1 MRRQLIGWSLV
12 AAVAAMFTAAPAP
25 ARAQEAGEG
34 AAEQASPFRTPWG
47 DPDLQGIWDTDA
59 LRSVPLERDPEY
71 GERAVLTDEE
81 LAARAA
87 REQLRAV
94 DDPSVRP
101 DGSRENLRT
110 PVHWDEWSD
119 DPSPRTSLIVDPP
132 DGRIP
137 PLTLGAQ
144 LRPDDPSAT
153 IGFAGGSFGPGPF
166 NGPEDYNP
174 IDRCI
179 TRGLPNTWF
188 PSLYNNGFQIVQNE
202 NYVAVL
208 YERLHEHRVIP
219 LDGRTPLDQ
228 GIRTWFG
235 DSRGRWEG
243 DTLVVEVTN
252 FSDRTNYRGAGSTLR
267 LTERYSR
274 VDADTVRVEI
284 TVDDPSTWTRPW
296 TAIIEG
302 KSDAAYWQIFE
313 YACHEANYNMTFM
326 LEAARAAERAAAED
340 ESR

>member
-1 MRRQLIGWSLV
+1 MRRGR
-12 AAVAAMFTAAPAP
+12 TA
-25 ARAQEAGEG
+25 Q
-34 AAEQASPFRTPWG
+34 FRTPWG
-47 DPDLQGIWDTDA
+47 DPDLEGIWDTDA

-101 DGSRENLRT
+101 DNPRENLRT

-119 DPSPRTSLIVDPP
+119 DPSARTSLIVDPP

-144 LRPDDPSAT
+144 LRPEDPSTT

-188 PSLYNNGFQIVQNE
+188 PSIYNNGFQIVQNRD
-202 NYVAVL
+202 YVAIL
-208 YERLHEHRVIP
+208 YERLHEHRIIP
-219 LDGRTPLDQ
+219 LDGRAPLDP

-243 DTLVVEVTN
+243 GHAGRRGDELQRPDQLPGRRLHAATARTLQPRGRRHGAHR
-252 FSDRTNYRGAGSTLR
+252 DHRGRPGDLDAALDGGHRGARATPPTGRSSSTP
-267 LTERYSR
+267 
-274 VDADTVRVEI
+274 A
-284 TVDDPSTWTRPW
+284 TRR
-296 TAIIEG
+296 T
-302 KSDAAYWQIFE
+302 
-313 YACHEANYNMTFM
+313 TT
-326 LEAARAAERAAAED
+326 
-340 ESR
+340 

>member
-1 MRRQLIGWSLV
+1 MRRQLCGWLLG
-12 AAVAAMFTAAPAP
+12 AALAALLLPAP
-25 ARAQEAGEG
+25 AAGQEAHGG
-34 AAEQASPFRTPWG
+34 AEFRTPWG

-71 GERAVLTDEE
+71 GERAVISDEE

-101 DGSRENLRT
+101 DGDRENLRT

-119 DPSPRTSLIVDPP
+119 NPSPRTSLIVDPP

-137 PLTLGAQ
+137 PLTLAAQ
-144 LRPDDPSAT
+144 HRQIDPST
-153 IGFAGGSFGPGPF
+153 VIGFAGGSFGDGPF
-166 NGPEDYNP
+166 NGADDFNP

-188 PSLYNNGFQIVQNE
+188 PSIYNNGFQIVQNRD
-202 NYVAVL
+202 YVAIL
-208 YERLHEHRVIP
+208 YERLHEHRIIP
-219 LDGRTPLDQ
+219 LDGRAPLDAN
-228 GIRTWFG
+228 IRTWFG

-252 FSDRTNYRGAGSTLR
+252 FSDQTNYRGAGAVLE

-274 VDADTVRVEI
+274 VDEETVRVEI
-284 TVDDPSTWTRPW
+284 TVNDPSTWTRPW
-296 TAIIEG
+296 TAVIEAQ
-302 KSDAAYWQIFE
+302 SDPSYWQIFE

-326 LEAARAAERAAAED
+326 LEAARAADRAAE
-340 ESR
+340 EQQR

>member
-1 MRRQLIGWSLV
+1 MRRQLIGWFLV
-12 AAVAAMFTAAPAP
+12 AAVAAAFTADP

-34 AAEQASPFRTPWG
+34 VEEQASPFRTPWG
-47 DPDLQGIWDTDA
+47 DPDLAGIWDTDA

-71 GERAVLTDEE
+71 GERTVLTDEE
-81 LAARAA
+81 LAARTA

-101 DGSRENLRT
+101 DGARENLRT

-119 DPSPRTSLIVDPP
+119 DPSARTSLIVDPA

-137 PLTLGAQ
+137 PLTLGAR

-166 NGPEDYNP
+166 NGPDDYNP

-188 PSLYNNGFQIVQNE
+188 PSLYNNGFQIVQNQD
-202 NYVAVL
+202 YVAVL
-208 YERLHEHRVIP
+208 YERLHEHRIIP
-219 LDGRTPLDQ
+219 LDGRAPLDQ

-235 DSRGRWEG
+235 ESRGRWEG

-252 FSDRTNYRGAGSTLR
+252 FSDRTNYKGAGSTLR

-296 TAIIEG
+296 TAVIEG

-326 LEAARAAERAAAED
+326 LEAARAAEREAAAD